1 MRFDLDPAVSAPFM
15 AGDYGVRDRE
25 PAPFVTGTCA
35 GGTAHY
41 ELSVFFSLR
50 EVPWILALRTFARF
64 LVTGGSGPGNLRRLW
79 QVPAPFMA
87 GDYGV
92 RDRNLRHQGQGTPLP
107 EN

>member
-15 AGDYGVRDRE
+15 AGDYAVRDRE

-64 LVTGGSGPGNLRRLW
+64 LVTGGSGPGTCAV
-79 QVPAPFMA
+79 QA
-87 GDYGV
+87 G
-92 RDRNLRHQGQGTPLP
+92 NLRHQGRGTPLP